1 METSFLNSVMV
12 LSSGAA
18 TVSELHSSTRKLFSA
33 FVRETGLLYCLCYC
47 KNNRIVFIT
56 DITLENYLDSFS
68 INFLLFVDSGKSGFF
83 FFFFPLASF
92 LSSDKV
98 KDNKILAKRN
108 KITYIPRNTCMIM
121 YF

>member
-68 INFLLFVDSGKSGFF
+68 INFLLFVASGKSG

-108 KITYIPRNTCMIM
+108 KIMYIPRNTCMIM